1 MIELTYDGKK
11 YALEYTRR
19 TVKQIERMGF
29 DFTQLSSKPFTMMP
43 LLFYGAFLKN
53 HPKVKADKA
62 EAILADMENKDGL
75 IAELGNMYADTLNSL
90 IGDDGTEKNGK
101 WGVK

>member
-29 DFTQLSSKPFTMMP
+29 DFTQLSSKPVTMMP

-53 HPKVKADKA
+53 HPKVKTDKA

-101 WGVK
+101 WEVK